1 MKNIKI
7 KEIMKKYL
15 FNRKTFCIVVYVVA
29 TTVFRLGFEA
39 NITVHSMPCRFEVKP
54 IKINFCQKSSTFH
67 LSIMQVFFP
76 LFQPQFNPL
85 ILWASC
91 YSKNINLTTWVV
103 FKDRVMWAWTF
114 VVGGTLWIFHIPLIF
129 ISLSDFRH
137 FPYHFTMFSCSI
149 SPKNLRYPPNPLK
162 EKTKREKIFTQRLPL
177 NNVAMINNLCLS
189 WNNENALLLLSRICI
204 KTSLTLQ
211 VEPAIPISWH
221 KARLLLG
228 FNLN

>member
-1 MKNIKI
+1 
-7 KEIMKKYL
+7 
-15 FNRKTFCIVVYVVA
+15 
-29 TTVFRLGFEA
+29 
-39 NITVHSMPCRFEVKP
+39 MPCRFEVKP

-76 LFQPQFNPL
+76 LFQPQFDPL
-85 ILWASC
+85 ILGAIC

-103 FKDRVMWAWTF
+103 FKDRVMWVWTF
-114 VVGGTLWIFHIPLIF
+114 VEGGTLWIFHIPLIF

-177 NNVAMINNLCLS
+177 SEFFLCIFGP
-189 WNNENALLLLSRICI
+189 LLSLQRLSRGFCFFQLYNSTLWMEKKTMLSSKPIC
-204 KTSLTLQ
+204 T
-211 VEPAIPISWH
+211 
-221 KARLLLG
+221 RLKM
-228 FNLN
+228 